1 MKRFAGALGGALLA
15 SAALLAQGGPSTGSG
30 SSRAGNGDWPY
41 YSHDL
46 AGTKYSPLT
55 QIHTGNVAT
64 LAEAWSVRLVP
75 PAGRRGGAPPP
86 NVDVGAPGAAAPGRG
101 AAPPA
106 AGQAAPGRGRGA
118 AVDAFG
124 NPPGNPEA
132 TPIVVAGVMYL
143 PVGSTRVLALDAET
157 GKELWRHELPREL
170 PTTARAVAYWPG
182 DRNLP
187 ARIIFSAGAKLV
199 ALNASTGDLSSG
211 FGKDGMAE
219 ITVPWNGVPTIYKNV
234 VVLGATVGELPA
246 GPPGDTRAFDA
257 RTGAR
262 LWEFHTVPRPGEKGH
277 ETWLDDGWKG
287 RSGVNNW
294 GWTQTIDEQRG
305 ILYMAIGGP
314 AANYWGGDRPGAN
327 LYANSIVAV
336 DVESGKYKWHFQTV
350 HHDLWDS
357 DMPSAPTLVDVVQNG
372 RTIPALASVGKTGW
386 MFILDRTN
394 GRPIFGV
401 EERPVAKGDVP
412 GEWYAPTQPFPVKP
426 PALTRVDFNKER
438 DMVRAEDTSADHVR
452 ACQEL
457 WDKSGGFASAGP
469 FTPFGFHEEG
479 APPKST
485 IQFPGGTGGVNWGG
499 VAADPRSGYVFVNAH
514 DTSLVGWV
522 EKKKPGGN
530 YGRGTE
536 GSEQPYDRASVNGP
550 GPYFTFSA
558 PMKDADGRTVNLPCQ
573 RPPWSQLIAVN
584 ANTGEIAW
592 RTTLGINEALP
603 PGRQSVGGSGSAG
616 PAATAGGLVFV
627 GATNDR
633 RFRAFDAKTGRE
645 LWTVKMD
652 NTVNANPIVYQ
663 GRNGKQYVAVVATDT
678 VAAFALPQ

>member
-1 MKRFAGALGGALLA
+1 MKRIVIGLGAVLVVC
-15 SAALLAQGGPSTGSG
+15 SAVLAQNNARP
-30 SSRAGNGDWPY
+30 ADGDWPM
-41 YSHDL
+41 YSRDL
-46 AGTKYSPLT
+46 AGTKYSPLAQITAENVSKLT
-55 QIHTGNVAT
+55 Q
-64 LAEAWSVRLVP
+64 AWTVRLVP
-75 PAGRRGGAPPP
+75 PAGRRG
-86 NVDVGAPGAAAPGRG
+86 

-106 AGQAAPGRGRGA
+106 VAPEESAANRGSGAPAAGPAAAGPAPASAGQAVAGRGRG

-132 TPIVVAGVMYL
+132 TPIVVNGVMYL
-143 PVGSTRVLALDAET
+143 PVGSTRILALDADT

-170 PTTARAVAYWPG
+170 PTTARAVAYWAG
-182 DRNLP
+182 DRNNP
-187 ARIIFSAGAKLV
+187 ARIIFTAGPRLV
-199 ALNASTGDLSSG
+199 ALNATTGDLSSG

-234 VVLGATVGELPA
+234 VVLGATVGEIPD

-257 RTGAR
+257 RTGAK

-277 ETWLDDGWKG
+277 ETWLNDGWKQ

-294 GWTQTIDEQRG
+294 GWTQTLDEQRG

-327 LYANSIVAV
+327 LFANSIVAV
-336 DVESGKYKWHFQTV
+336 DAETGKYKWHFQSV

-357 DMPSAPTLVDVVQNG
+357 DMPSAPTLVDIVQNG

-394 GRPIFGV
+394 GKPIFGV
-401 EERPVAKGDVP
+401 EERPVPKGDVP
-412 GEWYAPTQPFPVKP
+412 GEWYSATQPFPVKP

-438 DMVRAEDTSADHVR
+438 DMVRAEDTSADHVQ
-452 ACQEL
+452 ACQDL
-457 WDKSGGFASAGP
+457 WDKSGGFYNAGA
-469 FTPFGFHEEG
+469 FTPFNFHEDG
-479 APPKST
+479 AAARST

-499 VAADPRSGYVFVNAH
+499 VAADPKTGYVFVNAP
-514 DTSLVGWV
+514 DTSLVGWI
-522 EKKKPGGN
+522 EMKKPGGN

-536 GSEQPYDRASVNGP
+536 GSKQPYDRASVNGP

-558 PMKDADGRTVNLPCQ
+558 PMKDASGRTIANLPCQ

-584 ANTGEIAW
+584 ANTGDIAW

-603 PGRQSVGGSGSAG
+603 EGKQNVGGSGSAG
-616 PAATAGGLVFV
+616 PTATAGGLVFV

-633 RFRAFDAKTGRE
+633 RFRAFDSKSGKE
-645 LWTVKMD
+645 LWAAKLE
-652 NTVNANPIVYQ
+652 NTVNANPTTYQ
-663 GRNGKQYVAVVATDT
+663 GKSGKQYVAVVATDS
-678 VAAFALPQ
+678 VVVFALP